1 MEERKR
7 REILIGDDE
16 WIVWGMEGRV
26 RVAHVYENDVDLVV
40 ALELLEA
47 SKDLIDV
54 LDLDWNMEGDIQEKA
69 NILIGVIQ
77 KAEGDTD
84 E

>member
-1 MEERKR
+1 
-7 REILIGDDE
+7 
-16 WIVWGMEGRV
+16 MEGRV